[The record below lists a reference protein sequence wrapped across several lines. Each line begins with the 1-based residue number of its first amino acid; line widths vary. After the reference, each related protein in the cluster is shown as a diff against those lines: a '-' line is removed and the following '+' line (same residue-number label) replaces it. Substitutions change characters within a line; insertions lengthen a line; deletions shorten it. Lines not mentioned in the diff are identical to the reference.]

1 MVYKIGIASMSL
13 GRAWV
18 HQLPQK
24 LDQAAAY
31 RYDGIEVFFED
42 LEYLAKSLDGGLTD
56 ENQLEAA
63 RQIRR
68 MCDDRHLEVLCLQ
81 PFMHYE
87 GQIDRAEQKKK
98 IQKLKLWFKLAKI
111 LRTDVIQIPSNFQ
124 RDGIT
129 ADRALIVSD
138 LLEVAELG
146 LQQTPVIKF
155 AYESLCWGTFNDTW
169 EQSWDIVAAVDRP
182 NFGLCLDTFN
192 IAGREW
198 ADPASP
204 TGKTPNADAVLKQ
217 SLAKLRRT
225 VDVKKVFFVQVVDA
239 ERLRNPLTPDHAFHV
254 DGQPPRMS
262 WSRNCRLFPFEKSG
276 YLPIID
282 VLKAITDA
290 DGLGYQGWI
299 SLELFS
305 RTMADPD
312 PSCPREHAR
321 RGIESWEKLVKV
333 MGWENNIVRRPSIL
347 PSVAVSEEPF
357 TARASM

>member
-1 MVYKIGIASMSL
+1 MVYKIGISSHSL

-18 HQLPQK
+18 HNLPQK

-31 RYDGIEVFFED
+31 GYNGIEVFFED
-42 LEYLAKSLDGGLTD
+42 LEYLARSLPGGFTE
-56 ENQLEAA
+56 ENQLGAA
-63 RQIRR
+63 RLIRR
-68 MCDDRHLEVLCLQ
+68 MCDDRRLEILCLQ
-81 PFMHYE
+81 PFLHYE
-87 GQIDRAEQKKK
+87 GQLDRSEQKRK
-98 IQKLKLWFKLAKI
+98 IEKLKLWFQLAKI

-124 RDGIT
+124 SDGT
-129 ADRALIVSD
+129 TDDRALLVKD

-155 AYESLCWGTFNDTW
+155 AYEALCWGKYIDTW
-169 EQSWDIVAAVDRP
+169 EQSWELVAAVNRP

-198 ADPASP
+198 ADPTSP
-204 TGKTPNADAVLKQ
+204 DGKVKNADEILRK
-217 SLAKLRRT
+217 SMAKLRRT
-225 VDVKKVFFVQVVDA
+225 IDVKRVFFVQVVDA

-262 WSRNCRLFPFEKSG
+262 WSRNARLFPFEKAG

-282 VLKAITDA
+282 VLKAITDS

-305 RTMADPD
+305 RTMANPD

-333 MGWENNIVRRPSIL
+333 MGWQDQTARRQPGK
-347 PSVAVSEEPF
+347 VSGLSEDRI
-357 TARASM
+357 TARASI

>member
-1 MVYKIGIASMSL
+1 MVYKIGISSHSL

-18 HQLPQK
+18 HNLPQK

-31 RYDGIEVFFED
+31 GYNGIEVFFED
-42 LEYLAKSLDGGLTD
+42 LEYLARSLPGGVTD

-63 RQIRR
+63 RLIRR
-68 MCDDRHLEVLCLQ
+68 MCDDRRLEILCLQ
-81 PFMHYE
+81 PFLHYE
-87 GQIDRAEQKKK
+87 GQVDRSEQKRK
-98 IQKLKLWFKLAKI
+98 IEKLKLWFQLATI

-124 RDGIT
+124 SQGIT
-129 ADRALIVSD
+129 DDRAVLVRD

-155 AYESLCWGTFNDTW
+155 AYEALCWGKYVNTW
-169 EQSWDIVAAVDRP
+169 EQSWELVAAVNRP

-198 ADPASP
+198 ADPTSP
-204 TGKTPNADAVLKQ
+204 DGKVKNADEILRK
-217 SLAKLRRT
+217 SMAKLRRT
-225 VDVKKVFFVQVVDA
+225 IDVKKVFFVQVVDA
-239 ERLRNPLTPDHAFHV
+239 ERLRKPLTPEHAFHV

-262 WSRNCRLFPFEKSG
+262 WSRNARLFPFEKAG

-282 VLKAITDA
+282 VLKAITDP

-321 RGIESWEKLVKV
+321 RGMESWEKLVNV
-333 MGWENNIVRRPSIL
+333 MGWQNQVARRQ
-347 PSVAVSEEPF
+347 SVKGNGLSEDRII
-357 TARASM
+357 ARASI